1 MSAHNYKI
9 FLFDSARNY
18 VIQLIWKPEYWE
30 IFTPNILLQ
39 VYDNHI
45 QVIYEVNEYICS
57 IFNYPGSQGT
67 IFISLLTNYNYAI
80 EYNERTFMGT

>member
-18 VIQLIWKPEYWE
+18 VIQLIWKPEYFP

-39 VYDNHI
+39 VYDYHI
-45 QVIYEVNEYICS
+45 RVIHGAYEYFCS
-57 IFNYPGSQGT
+57 TFNYSRSQVA